1 MKERII
7 EALTFEA
14 TKDIWRGNFGS
25 KEFKICDQLN
35 YELFGKHFNRRKR
48 CECIEDF
55 FLLLKSRLKKLNFKS
70 IQMDKK
76 FKLKKGR
83 LVQNHAFPYGV
94 SEFSSDAEC
103 LKLLKLNPANIKHFE
118 SVPKGWE
125 SMTLGDESGADWT
138 KLTIAK
144 IKALALEN
152 GCEIEAT
159 VKAEVIEEYK
169 LFLENQKNDETDT
182 DTDANADVDTDT
194 DAVVDTDADADVV
207 DVTDTDIIQD

>member
-7 EALTFEA
+7 EAIGFEA
-14 TKDIWRGNFGS
+14 TKDIWRGNYGS

-35 YELFGKHFNRRKR
+35 YELFGKHFNRQKR

-94 SEFSSDAEC
+94 SEFSSDADC
-103 LKLLKLNPANIKHFE
+103 LKLLKLNPNNVKHFE
-118 SVPKGWE
+118 EVPEGWE
-125 SMTLGDESGADWT
+125 SMTLEGEQKSDWKT
-138 KLTIAK
+138 LTIAE
-144 IKALALEN
+144 IKELALNEN
-152 GCEIEAT
+152 GYEIQAT
-159 VKAEVIEEYK
+159 KKKEIVAEYAS
-169 LFLENQKNDETDT
+169 FLEMKTAEPVTNET
-182 DTDANADVDTDT
+182 
-194 DAVVDTDADADVV
+194 
-207 DVTDTDIIQD
+207 VTDESAGTDIDPTAEPVTNEQ

>member
-35 YELFGKHFNRRKR
+35 YELFGKHFNRQKR

-55 FLLLKSRLKKLNFKS
+55 FLLLKSRLNKLNFKS

-83 LVQNHAFPYGV
+83 LVQHHAFPYGV
-94 SEFSSDAEC
+94 SEFSSDAE
-103 LKLLKLNPANIKHFE
+103 
-118 SVPKGWE
+118 
-125 SMTLGDESGADWT
+125 
-138 KLTIAK
+138 LTH
-144 IKALALEN
+144 LEPLSHPTRIGN
-152 GCEIEAT
+152 R
-159 VKAEVIEEYK
+159 
-169 LFLENQKNDETDT
+169 
-182 DTDANADVDTDT
+182 
-194 DAVVDTDADADVV
+194 
-207 DVTDTDIIQD
+207 